1 MKKLLFF
8 PAVLA
13 GILLACQSPA
23 TPDSKEAENEI
34 RQAETDFA
42 DMAVSQGV
50 AAAFTHFA
58 DSNAVIKR
66 GKDSLIYG
74 KAGIAHYYAAPH
86 FKNARVSWSPDFV
99 SVSAGGDLGYTFG
112 KYVWINTDSVGN
124 TTQSTGIFHTVW
136 KRQADGSWRY
146 VWD

>member
-1 MKKLLFF
+1 MKQFLFIF
-8 PAVLA
+8 CLACSLTACQTSA
-13 GILLACQSPA
+13 GID
-23 TPDSKEAENEI
+23 TKEAENEI

-42 DMAVSQGV
+42 DMAVSQGI
-50 AAAFTHFA
+50 AAAFSHYA

-74 KAGIAHYYAAPH
+74 KAGIANYYKAPH
-86 FKNARVSWSPDFV
+86 FKTARVSWSPDFV
-99 SVSAGGDLGYTFG
+99 AVSTGGDLGYTYG
-112 KYVWINTDSVGN
+112 KYLWISTDSTGN
-124 TTQSTGIFHTVW
+124 TSQSTGIFHTVW

>member
-8 PAVLA
+8 LTLT
-13 GILLACQSPA
+13 GSLTACQNPPA
-23 TPDSKEAENEI
+23 IDNKEAENEI
-34 RQAETDFA
+34 RQAENEFA
-42 DMAVSQGV
+42 DMAVSQGI
-50 AAAFTHFA
+50 AAAFSHFA

-74 KAGIAHYYAAPH
+74 RAGIAHYYAAPH
-86 FKNARVSWSPDFV
+86 FKNARVSWATDFV
-99 SVSAGGDLGYTFG
+99 SVSANGDMGYTYG
-112 KYVWINTDSVGN
+112 KYLWINTDSIGN
-124 TTQSTGIFHTVW
+124 TSQSTGIFHTVW

>member
-1 MKKLLFF
+1 MKKLTFF
-8 PAVLA
+8 PAILA
-13 GILLACQSPA
+13 GILLACQPSA

-74 KAGIAHYYAAPH
+74 KAGIAHYYAAPIS
-86 FKNARVSWSPDFV
+86 KMP
-99 SVSAGGDLGYTFG
+99 G
-112 KYVWINTDSVGN
+112 
-124 TTQSTGIFHTVW
+124 
-136 KRQADGSWRY
+136 
-146 VWD
+146 